1 MSQIIEHIVL
11 FKVKDNVDSDKIEAM
26 ANDLKNLGTI
36 DQTLY
41 LSAGPIHRLISPLGF
56 THVLHSRYKSKEDL
70 NAYVAHPVHLR
81 AVEEWMPIWED
92 VMAFDYIADIVP
104 GSLTPPPRSVGK
116 ITLLKVKENL
126 SDEAKTEIMEVI
138 KEKSA
143 GADQITV
150 GLGQTF
156 SPVNAKG
163 FSIASVA
170 YLKGLGETEALQD
183 LVKEKVGEQ
192 ETCDISIGIP
202 SLFFSPPPFAVH
214 SSNPLLSSISVA
226 GGGSLPVG
234 YHPIFSRVQPS
245 PC

>member
-1 MSQIIEHIVL
+1 MSTPTRLKPWPTTSRTSAPSTKRFTSPPVL
-11 FKVKDNVDSDKIEAM
+11 SNVSYPPWASHTSFIAE
-26 ANDLKNLGTI
+26 
-36 DQTLY
+36 
-41 LSAGPIHRLISPLGF
+41 
-56 THVLHSRYKSKEDL
+56 EDL

-104 GSLTPPPRSVGK
+104 GSLTPPPGSVGK

-126 SDEAKTEIMEVI
+126 SDEAKMEIMDVV

-150 GLGQTF
+150 GLGETF

-170 YLKGLGETEALQD
+170 YLKVLGETETLQD
-183 LVKEKVGEQ
+183 LVKEKVGDYVDGTIVVEFVV
-192 ETCDISIGIP
+192 P
-202 SLFFSPPPFAVH
+202 
-214 SSNPLLSSISVA
+214 LSS
-226 GGGSLPVG
+226 
-234 YHPIFSRVQPS
+234 
-245 PC
+245 

>member
-41 LSAGPIHRLISPLGF
+41 LSAGPLHRLISPLGF

-183 LVKEKVGEQ
+183 LVKEKVG
-192 ETCDISIGIP
+192 DYVDGIIVVEFVVP
-202 SLFFSPPPFAVH
+202 
-214 SSNPLLSSISVA
+214 LSS
-226 GGGSLPVG
+226 
-234 YHPIFSRVQPS
+234 
-245 PC
+245 

>member
-1 MSQIIEHIVL
+1 AVMSQIIEHIVL

-36 DQTLY
+36 DQALY
-41 LSAGPIHRLISPLGF
+41 LSAGPIQRLISPLGF

-104 GSLTPPPRSVGK
+104 GSLTPPPGSVGK
-116 ITLLKVKENL
+116 ITLL
-126 SDEAKTEIMEVI
+126 

-150 GLGQTF
+150 GLGETF

-170 YLKGLGETEALQD
+170 YLKVLGETETLQD
-183 LVKEKVGEQ
+183 LVKEKVGDYVDGTIVVEFVV
-192 ETCDISIGIP
+192 P
-202 SLFFSPPPFAVH
+202 
-214 SSNPLLSSISVA
+214 LSS
-226 GGGSLPVG
+226 
-234 YHPIFSRVQPS
+234 
-245 PC
+245 